1 MEDLLSRVRLLPRA
15 PTSGKRPVLPAIVAV
30 TCYCVLAVLAYW
42 PVSPFDSSVIP
53 GATTADPVQSI
64 WYLEWVPFA
73 LFHGHNPFFTN
84 FIDYPSG
91 VNLASNTLASALGLG
106 ASPMTLILGPV
117 ATYNFLL
124 RLALASSATSMCFV
138 LRSWTRWWP
147 AAFAGGLL
155 YGFSSYMSEQGLW
168 HLSLAFMPI
177 PPLIFWC
184 LNELFV
190 RQQRSPRWTGI
201 LLGLLCAVQF
211 LIHAEVLADCVVI
224 GTVGVVALAIAHRR
238 EAMDRAHAI
247 LPALGWA
254 AACFMLVCAYPIWL
268 LVAGPQ
274 HLSGPIAPIWL
285 TAQYHVDL
293 LNPIRRNIL
302 LHIVNAN
309 GTPYLSHGVQLTTVN
324 NSDYLGFPLA
334 AFIAICAIWQW
345 RVRIVRLAVL
355 LAFVSFVLSLGPRL
369 TLNGT
374 STGVQLPASLLTH
387 VPLLDDMVWNRWALF
402 MVLFACVVLSVGLDR
417 WFGYLRRM
425 ACSGHVRN
433 RLSSASPPFSAER
446 FPRFIAAAIPCAIA
460 VAVLIPLASAY
471 PLTSARMPWPSRLV
485 SSLRQSVPKG
495 GVVLALPYVT
505 SATNAPM
512 AWQAIDGMRFRI
524 VGGYATVPG
533 PTGSGTFHVN
543 PTKALSL
550 LDLAVIG
557 VGTGAL
563 VTNPTSAST
572 FAVRACEAVPEV
584 LRKFSVNA
592 VVVWPTGMYQSLVS
606 DFLRPVLGAPSRHFG
621 QALAWYDVQRALAR
635 HPQCGSAAL
644 SRAMRAAG
652 NQLPSWPHCWTITS
666 GSGMAVRT
674 RTVSGKRSAQL
685 FSAARSRRYYTFAD
699 IPLATP
705 VDWMHKKYIRVTY
718 KGTGSGNVYG
728 LYFEFAPNEVAK
740 YTIVDNSN
748 RWRSASLPTAQRG
761 IPATAWSHLIKVGLA
776 LSPKSA
782 TGTIAIGCPVPSKS
796 P

>member
-1 MEDLLSRVRLLPRA
+1 MEDLLSRVRLLPRD
-15 PTSGKRPVLPAIVAV
+15 TKSRKRPVLPAIVAV
-30 TCYCVLAVLAYW
+30 ACYCVLAVLAYW
-42 PVSPFDSSVIP
+42 PASPLDSSVIP
-53 GATTADPVQSI
+53 GATTGDPVQSI

-155 YGFSSYMSEQGLW
+155 YGFSSYMSEQGPW

-190 RQQRSPRWTGI
+190 RQRRSPRWTGI

-211 LIHAEVLADCVVI
+211 LIHAEVLADCVLI
-224 GTVGVVALAIAHRR
+224 GTVGVLALAITRRR
-238 EAMDRAHAI
+238 EAMDRARRI

-254 AACFMLVCAYPIWL
+254 AACFTLVCAYPIWL

-274 HLSGPIAPIWL
+274 HLTGPVAPIWFISQDHL
-285 TAQYHVDL
+285 DL
-293 LNPIRRNIL
+293 LSPIRRNIVV
-302 LHIVNAN
+302 HIVYAN
-309 GTPYLSHGVQLTTVN
+309 GSPYLSHGIQLITVN
-324 NSDYLGFPLA
+324 NSGYLGFPLA
-334 AFIAICAIWQW
+334 ALIAICAISQ
-345 RVRIVRLAVL
+345 RRLRIVRLAML
-355 LAFVSFVLSLGPRL
+355 LGLVSFVLSLGPRL

-374 STGVQLPASLLTH
+374 STGIPLPAILLTH

-402 MVLFACVVLSVGLDR
+402 ETLFACVVLSVGLDR

-425 ACSGHVRN
+425 ASSEHVRN

-446 FPRFIAAAIPCAIA
+446 FPRFIAAAMPCAIA
-460 VAVLIPLASAY
+460 AAVLIPLASAY
-471 PLTSARMPWPSRLV
+471 PLTGVRMPWPSRLA

-512 AWQAIDGMRFRI
+512 AWQAIDGMQFRI

-533 PTGSGTFHVN
+533 PTGSGTWHVN
-543 PTKALSL
+543 PTKALTL
-550 LDLAVIG
+550 FDLAVIG
-557 VGTGAL
+557 AGTGTLA
-563 VTNPTSAST
+563 TNLASAST

-584 LRKFSVNA
+584 LRGFSVNA
-592 VVVWPTGMYQSLVS
+592 VVVWPTGIYQSLVS

-621 QALAWYDVQRALAR
+621 QALVWYDVQRALAR
-635 HPQCGSAAL
+635 HPQCGSGAL
-644 SRAMRAAG
+644 IRAMRAAR
-652 NQLPSWPHCWTITS
+652 NWLPSWPHCWAITP
-666 GSGMAVRT
+666 GSGMAVKT
-674 RTVSGKRSAQL
+674 RTVSGKGPAQL
-685 FSAARSRRYYTFAD
+685 FSAAGARRYYTLAD

-705 VDWMHKKYIRVTY
+705 VDWMHKKYIRITY
-718 KGTGSGNVYG
+718 KGTGSGKAYG
-728 LYFEFAPNEVAK
+728 LYFELAPNEIAK
-740 YTIVDNSN
+740 YTIVDNSDG
-748 RWRSASLPTAQRG
+748 WRTVSLPTAQRG

-782 TGTIAIGCPVPSKS
+782 TGTIAIDCPAASNS
-796 P
+796 R